1 MGVFMGFVLLGC
13 GKGATVVAA
22 VPVPAGVAS
31 TLAGGSPTATKP
43 IVWDVPDHMKRKVI
57 REQRAGFKQKVV
69 ALTFDDGPSP
79 NVTPQVLQTLE
90 KEGIRATFFMVGVQM
105 HRNPDMVKT
114 VLGKGHVLGAHTYTH
129 SWHPYTQMAQA
140 EFEQWEA
147 LGKELAGKETRLFRP
162 PFGRTKSAYSQV
174 ALKRGYPLI
183 LWTNS
188 GADTAK
194 RATPTTIYTNVVNN
208 IHPGDIIL
216 LHDNDDKQD
225 TAKALP
231 RIIATL
237 KKQGYGFVTVP
248 EMLEA
253 WESERKARL
262 AKAAEKKKSPSKKS
276 PVKQK

>member
-1 MGVFMGFVLLGC
+1 
-13 GKGATVVAA
+13 
-22 VPVPAGVAS
+22 
-31 TLAGGSPTATKP
+31 
-43 IVWDVPDHMKRKVI
+43 MKRKVV
-57 REQRAGFKQKVV
+57 REQRGAFKKKLV

-79 NVTPQVLQTLE
+79 NITPQVLQTLE

-140 EFEQWEA
+140 EFEKWEA

-162 PFGRTKSAYSQV
+162 PFGRTKSAYAQV

-183 LWTNS
+183 LWTNT

-194 RATPTTIYTNVVNN
+194 RATPATIYANVVNN
-208 IHPGDIIL
+208 IRPGDIVL
-216 LHDNDDKQD
+216 LHDNDDKD
-225 TAKALP
+225 NTAKALP

-248 EMLEA
+248 EILGA
-253 WESERKARL
+253 WESERKAHL
-262 AKAAEKKKSPSKKS
+262 PKATTKKKSKKS